1 MTLHRNARTCPS
13 SRRLIARR
21 VVEQG
26 WTLAA
31 AAEAAG
37 VSVPTARKW
46 VRRYGEAG
54 GASLEDR
61 SSAPRHVANR
71 TSREREEAILSLRR
85 LRFTGPEIAEL
96 LGMAG
101 STVSL
106 ILKRNGMG
114 RLSRLGPEEP
124 ERRYERARSGEL
136 VHVDVKKLGRISR
149 PGHRVTGD
157 RRGRTHD
164 KGWEFV
170 HVLVDDATRL
180 AYAEVLPD
188 ERPETATAFLRRA
201 CDYLTSLGITVEA
214 VMTDNGNPYRS
225 KLHAACCRELDLKH
239 LRTKAYR
246 PRTNGK
252 AERFIQTLTQNWAH
266 GALYNSSDQRT
277 QALPGWLDRYNHKR
291 PHRSLGR
298 IPPIQ
303 RLNELQANNVAGTH
317 T

>member
-1 MTLHRNARTCPS
+1 
-13 SRRLIARR
+13 LIARR
-21 VVEQG
+21 VVEEG

-54 GASLEDR
+54 EASLEDR
-61 SSAPRHVANR
+61 SSAPRRVANR
-71 TSREREEAILSLRR
+71 TPDERQQAILSLRR

-96 LGMAG
+96 LGMPC

-124 ERRYERARSGEL
+124 ERRYERARPGEL

-149 PGHRVTGD
+149 PGHRITGD
-157 RRGRTHD
+157 WRGRRHD

-188 ERPETATAFLRRA
+188 EHPKPATGFLRRGLA
-201 CDYLTSLGITVEA
+201 YLDSLGVRAER

-225 KLHAACCRELDLKH
+225 KLHAACCRELGLKH

-246 PRTNGK
+246 PQTNGK
-252 AERFIQTLTQNWAH
+252 AERFIQTLTNSWGY
-266 GALYNSSDQRT
+266 GAVYGSSHQRAE
-277 QALPGWLDRYNHKR
+277 ALPGWLDRYNRKR
-291 PHRSLGR
+291 PHRSIGR
-298 IPPIQ
+298 IPPMQ
-303 RLNELQANNVAGTH
+303 RLLKLQANNVAGAH